1 MERFQQEKILGAR
14 EVEHD
19 DFSNYRQKYPGR
31 RKSNHTWKYRT
42 EMYAR
47 MFPKRPCMIQGDRV
61 ITWDGFNRRCNRLA
75 HGMERLG
82 IKKEDRVAIVGFNSI
97 EWMDVHFAAGKIGAV
112 PVNVNPRFVP
122 DEVRYILEDSDAVIA
137 FVEET
142 YAELIEEIWKD
153 LPLLKSVVVYGVDKR
168 PDIVPEGMLVYDDI
182 LSSDETNPKTKVYND
197 DFCILIYTGGTT
209 GYPKGTVWDG
219 TQRVRGLDMMLINNI
234 VPIFDAI
241 AEYPDDAIA
250 GISKLLGSNPKVE
263 KVLTALMASKPAR
276 KFWRSDLGK
285 NTVLLVFKAMAGN
298 PYVLKATGGLQKA
311 GVRLLCAA
319 PLFHGAG
326 IEGAFTYYGAIASCT
341 VFLPTPHPF
350 IAREFWETVEKHHVH
365 TGIIVGDAFALP
377 MMDDLKKAEEEG
389 RKYNLKSLWAI
400 VSSGTRLSA
409 HVKKEFLHQH
419 PGLLIVDTMGTSE
432 SSGAFAT
439 INASTDEEIKPAGA
453 RLLTDKSG
461 FYRKQVYT
469 NRVVNP
475 ETGKDVEPGSNEIG
489 EFLFGG
495 WMTLGYWKCPKKTAR
510 DFRVIDGKR
519 WFFGGDEGTVDAD
532 GRFNL
537 IGRGGG
543 YMINSGGEKVY
554 SEEVEEMVKSHPK
567 VWDAAVVGVTDP
579 RWGQAVTALVE
590 LRPGEEA
597 TPEEIIDY
605 CRDRMAGYK
614 RPRNVFIVDK
624 VPRAGAG
631 KIDRVTAIE
640 MIAKDLEA
648 NEARS

>member
-1 MERFQQEKILGAR
+1 MSEEKILGMR
-14 EVEHD
+14 EVDHD
-19 DFSNYRQKYPGR
+19 DFSKYRQKYPGR

-42 EMYAR
+42 EMYAK

-61 ITWDGFNRRCNRLA
+61 VNWAEFNRRCNRVA
-75 HGMERLG
+75 HGLEKLG
-82 IKKEDRVAIVGFNSI
+82 IRKEERVAIVGFNSI
-97 EWMDVHFAAGKIGAV
+97 EWMEVHFGASKIGAV

-122 DEVRYILEDSDAVIA
+122 EEVQYVMEDCDAVIA
-137 FVEET
+137 FVEEP
-142 YAELIEEIWKD
+142 YAELIHDIRAN
-153 LPLLKSVVVYGVDKR
+153 LPALREVVVYGVGER
-168 PDIVPEGMLVYDDI
+168 PDPVPPGMLIYDDF
-182 LSSDETNPKTKVYND
+182 LAADESNPTTKVYND

-219 TQRVRGLDMMLINNI
+219 IQRVRGLDMMLVNNI

-241 AEYPDDAIA
+241 ADYPDDAIA
-250 GISKLLGSNPKVE
+250 GISKLLGSNPKIVN
-263 KVLTALMASKPAR
+263 VLTLLLASKPAR
-276 KFWRSDLGK
+276 AFWRSSLGK
-285 NTVLLVFKAMAGN
+285 NSVLSIFKLMAGN
-298 PYVLKATGGLQKA
+298 PYVLKATGGMQKA
-311 GVRLLCAA
+311 GVRLMCGA

-350 IAREFWETVEKHHVH
+350 IASEFWETVEKHKVH
-365 TGIIVGDAFALP
+365 TAVIVGDAFAIP
-377 MMDDLKKAEEEG
+377 MVEDLKKAEEAG
-389 RKYNLKSLWAI
+389 RKYDLRSLWAI
-400 VSSGTRLSA
+400 VSSGVRLSA
-409 HVKKEFLHQH
+409 HVKQELLDRH

-439 INASTDEEIKPAGA
+439 INASTDEEIKSAGA

-461 FYRKQVYT
+461 FYRKQVYS
-469 NRVVNP
+469 NRVIDP
-475 ETGKDVEPGSNEIG
+475 ETKKDVVPGSGEIG

-495 WMTLGYWKCPKKTAR
+495 WMTLGYWKCPKKTER
-510 DFRVIDGKR
+510 DFRFVDGKR
-519 WFFGGDEGTVDAD
+519 WFYGGDEGTVDED

-567 VWDAAVVGVTDP
+567 VRDTAVVGLPDP

-590 LRPGEEA
+590 LEPGETA
-597 TPEEIIDY
+597 TPEEIIEF

-614 RPRNVFIVDK
+614 RPRHVFIVDQ
-624 VPRAGAG
+624 VPRAAAG
-631 KIDRVTAIE
+631 KIDRAMAI
-640 MIAKDLEA
+640 ALVGDLADKE
-648 NEARS
+648 

>member
-1 MERFQQEKILGAR
+1 MSEEKILGMR

-42 EMYAR
+42 EMYAK
-47 MFPKRPCMIQGDRV
+47 MFPQRPCMIQGDR
-61 ITWDGFNRRCNRLA
+61 IMNWEEFNRRCNRVA
-75 HGMERLG
+75 HGMEKLG
-82 IKKEDRVAIVGFNSI
+82 LRKEERVAIVGFNSI
-97 EWMDVHFAAGKIGAV
+97 EWMEVHFGAGKIGAV

-122 DEVRYILEDSDAVIA
+122 DEVRYVMEDCDAAVA
-137 FVEET
+137 FVEEP
-142 YAELIEEIWKD
+142 YAELIHEIRGS
-153 LPLLKSVVVYGVDKR
+153 LPALREVVVYGAGKR
-168 PDIVPEGMLVYDDI
+168 PDPVPPGMLVYDDF
-182 LSSDETNPKTKVYND
+182 LSSDENNPTTKVYND

-219 TQRVRGLDMMLINNI
+219 VQRVRGLDMMLVNNI

-241 AEYPDDAIA
+241 ADYPDDAIA
-250 GISKLLGSNPKVE
+250 GISKLLGSNPKIVN
-263 KVLTALMASKPAR
+263 VLTLLMASKPAR
-276 KFWRSDLGK
+276 AFWRSSAGK
-285 NTVLLVFKAMAGN
+285 NAVLALFKLMAGN

-311 GVRLLCAA
+311 GVRLLCSA

-350 IAREFWETVEKHHVH
+350 IASEFWETVEKHKVH
-365 TGIIVGDAFALP
+365 TAVIVGDAFALP
-377 MMDDLKKAEEEG
+377 MMEDLKKREAEG
-389 RKYNLKSLWAI
+389 RAYDLRSLWAI
-400 VSSGTRLSA
+400 VSSGVRLSA
-409 HVKKEFLHQH
+409 HVKQELLERH

-439 INASTDEEIKPAGA
+439 INASTDDEIKSAGA

-461 FYRKQVYT
+461 FYRKQVYS
-469 NRVVNP
+469 NRVIDP
-475 ETGKDVEPGSNEIG
+475 ETKKDVAPGSGQIG

-495 WMTLGYWKCPKKTAR
+495 WMTLGYWKCPKKTER
-510 DFRVIDGKR
+510 DFRIVDGKR
-519 WFFGGDEGTVDAD
+519 WFYGGDEGTVDED

-567 VWDAAVVGVTDP
+567 VRDTAVIGLPDP

-590 LRPGEEA
+590 LEPGEEA
-597 TPEEIIDY
+597 TPEEIVDY

-614 RPRNVFIVDK
+614 RPRNVFIVEE
-624 VPRAGAG
+624 VPRAAAG
-631 KIDRVTAIE
+631 KIDRATAIALVGE
-640 MIAKDLEA
+640 LAEKE
-648 NEARS
+648 